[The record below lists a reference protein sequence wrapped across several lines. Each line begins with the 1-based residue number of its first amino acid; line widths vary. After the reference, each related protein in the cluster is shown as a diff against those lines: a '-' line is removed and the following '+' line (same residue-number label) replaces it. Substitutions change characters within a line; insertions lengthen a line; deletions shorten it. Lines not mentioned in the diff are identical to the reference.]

1 MDRERGGGRL
11 SLHEL
16 AEEAGL
22 ALRWKD
28 VHGEWHGV
36 GDETLRLVLAALGL
50 PAATDGEVADS
61 LRSLR
66 SPANLPP
73 LVTGEAGGV
82 LHLPVAAGPY
92 AFALDG
98 GGTQDGEAAAEHG
111 LAAIPLPSEPGYHR
125 LTIGAASLTVA
136 VAPAQGWTV
145 ADATPGRPWG
155 IAAQLYSLRRRGDG
169 GLGDFGALEDFVR
182 NAAAHGAA
190 AVAISPVHAQFSG
203 TADRFSPYSPSSRTL
218 LNVLHSR
225 LDMTHEEAA
234 ALEAEPLVDWPTAS
248 RHRLQ
253 KLDEMFQAAERDPA
267 LWNEFLQ
274 FRADQGETLE
284 GHARFEA
291 LHAAFAPQGHWHW
304 SDWPDGLSD
313 AHSPAV
319 AAFARENDREVT
331 RHAFYQFIADRS
343 LAAAQHAARESGM
356 AIGLISD
363 LAVGVDSGGSQCWA
377 RPDQTL
383 LGLSV
388 GAPPDLLNTR
398 GQSWGLAAFSPR
410 GLQLGGFGAFIA
422 MLRAAMRH
430 AGGVRIDH
438 AMGLARLW
446 VLPDGAS
453 PADGVYLHF
462 PVDDMLRLI
471 RLESHRHRAIV
482 LGEDL
487 GTLPEGFQGR
497 ISAAGMLGMR
507 VLWFE
512 RAQDQ
517 GFTAPSGWD
526 YGAVSMTS
534 THDLATVSGWWS
546 GQDTAWRRRLGQR
559 TEEQVAHENSERH
572 RDRHLLW
579 SAMQASGAA
588 QGEPPPPDQPE
599 EAVNAAIR
607 HVGLAACALTII
619 PLEDALARSEQPNL
633 PGTLDEHPNWR
644 RRMPGEAATLLDDP
658 AVAARLR
665 DLDAARKHS

>member
-1 MDRERGGGRL
+1 M
-11 SLHEL
+11 SLHDL
-16 AEEAGL
+16 AESAGL

-28 VHGEWHGV
+28 VHGQWHDV
-36 GDETLRLVLAALGL
+36 GDDTLRAVLAALGL
-50 PAATDGEVADS
+50 PAATDSDVADS
-61 LRSLR
+61 LQSIR
-66 SPANLPP
+66 SPSRLPP

-82 LHLPVAAGPY
+82 LHLPVAAAP
-92 AFALDG
+92 FEFTLDN
-98 GGTQDGEAAAEHG
+98 GTTQSGTATGEHG
-111 LAAIPLPSEPGYHR
+111 AASVPLPSVPGYHTLR
-125 LTIGAASLTVA
+125 IGGAELVVA

-145 ADATPGRPWG
+145 ADATPGHPWG
-155 IAAQLYSLRRRGDG
+155 IAAQLYSLRRPGDG
-169 GLGDFGALEDFVR
+169 GLGDFGALEHFVR
-182 NAAAHGAA
+182 NAASHGAS
-190 AVAISPVHAQFSG
+190 AVAISPVHAQFSA
-203 TADRFSPYSPSSRTL
+203 TPDRFSPYSPSSRTL
-218 LNVLHSR
+218 LNVLHSK
-225 LDMTHEEAA
+225 LDLDHPEAA
-234 ALEAEPLVDWPTAS
+234 ALEAEALVDWPAATA
-248 RHRLQ
+248 HRLHR
-253 KLDEMFQAAERDPA
+253 LDELFQQAERDPA
-267 LWNEFLQ
+267 QWSAFLA
-274 FRADQGETLE
+274 FRAEQGDTLE

-291 LHAAFAPQGHWHW
+291 LHAMLAPRGHWHW
-304 SDWPDGLSD
+304 RTWPDGLSD
-313 AHSPAV
+313 AYNPAV
-319 AAFARENDREVT
+319 QAFATEHDREVT
-331 RHAFYQFIADRS
+331 RHAFYQFVADRS
-343 LAAAQHAARESGM
+343 LAAAQAAAKQAGM
-356 AIGLISD
+356 PIGLISD

-377 RPDQTL
+377 RPEQTL
-383 LGLSV
+383 LGLTV

-446 VLPDGAS
+446 VLPEGVS

-471 RLESHRHRAIV
+471 RLESHLHRAIV

-534 THDLATVSGWWS
+534 THDLATVAGWWS
-546 GQDTAWRRRLGQR
+546 GQDTAWRHRLGQLDADGIAR
-559 TEEQVAHENSERH
+559 ENGERH
-572 RDRHLLW
+572 RDRHMLW

-588 QGEPPPPDQPE
+588 HGEPPPPDQPE
-599 EAVNAAIR
+599 VAVGTAIR
-607 HVGLAACALTII
+607 HVGRAACALTII
-619 PLEDALARSEQPNL
+619 PLEDALGLLEQPNL

-644 RRMPGEAATLLDDP
+644 RRTPAPAATLLDDP

-665 DLDAARKHS
+665 DLDSARKQS

>member
-1 MDRERGGGRL
+1 M
-11 SLHEL
+11 SLHQL
-16 AEEAGL
+16 AEAAGL
-22 ALRWKD
+22 AVGWKD
-28 VHGEWHGV
+28 VHNHWHHV
-36 GDETLRLVLAALGL
+36 GDDTLRVTLGALGL
-50 PAATDGEVADS
+50 PAATGPEVAET
-61 LRSLR
+61 LQRIR
-66 SPANLPP
+66 SPAALPP
-73 LVTGEAGGV
+73 LVTGEANGT
-82 LHLPVAAGPY
+82 LHLPVPGGAY
-92 AFALDG
+92 TLELDG
-98 GGTQDGEAAAEHG
+98 GQRANGIAEDHG
-111 LAAIPLPSEPGYHR
+111 GAAIPLPAEPGYYT
-125 LTIGAASLTVA
+125 LSIGDVRVTVA

-145 ADATPGRPWG
+145 ADATTGRPWG
-155 IAAQLYSLRRRGDG
+155 LAAQLYSLRRRGDG
-169 GLGDFGALEDFVR
+169 GLGDFGGLADFVR

-190 AVAISPVHAQFSG
+190 AVAISPVHAQFAA
-203 TADRFSPYSPSSRTL
+203 TPDRFSPYSPSSRTL
-218 LNVLHSR
+218 LNILHAK
-225 LDMTHEEAA
+225 LDMPGYEAQ
-234 ALEAEPLVDWPTAS
+234 EAEPFVDWPTATHA
-248 RHRLQ
+248 R
-253 KLDEMFQAAERDPA
+253 QAALDALFTQVQSDPA
-267 LWNEFLQ
+267 LWSTFQQ
-274 FRADQGETLE
+274 FRMAEGDTLE

-291 LHAAFAPQGHWHW
+291 LHARFAQKGHWHW
-304 SDWPDGLSD
+304 RDWPDGLAD
-313 AHSPAV
+313 ANSLAV
-319 AAFARENDREVT
+319 AAFARENAHDVT

-343 LAAAQHAARESGM
+343 LAMAQEAAKQAGM
-356 AIGLISD
+356 PIGLISD

-383 LGLSV
+383 LGLTV

-471 RLESHRHRAIV
+471 RLESHLNRAIV

-487 GTLPEGFQGR
+487 GTLPDGFQSR
-497 ISAAGMLGMR
+497 ISSAGMLGMR

-512 RAQDQ
+512 RAMDE
-517 GFTAPSGWD
+517 GFIAPSHWD
-526 YGAVSMTS
+526 RGAVSMTS
-534 THDLATVSGWWS
+534 THDLATVAGWWS
-546 GQDTAWRRRLGQR
+546 GQDTTWRSRLGHLDEDGTAREGHERNQDRQR
-559 TEEQVAHENSERH
+559 
-572 RDRHLLW
+572 LW

-588 QGEPPPPDQPE
+588 RGDAPPPHEPA

-607 HVGLAACALTII
+607 HVAGAACALTII
-619 PLEDALARSEQPNL
+619 PLEDALGLVEQPNL

-644 RRMPGEAATLLDDP
+644 RRLPGEAATLLDDP

-665 DLDAARKHS
+665 DLDSARKHS